1 MPLSGVDF
9 FNNTGGVNMK
19 EMTVKSTIK
28 NYKVYISN
36 NLNEFFDVIKTY
48 ENNGKIFLITE
59 DIVYKL
65 YKDTIKS
72 IESKVNC
79 STFCFENGE
88 ENKSIDTVKK
98 IYDFLLEN
106 GANRESILIGL
117 GGGLVGDIVGFT
129 ASTYMRGIKFINI
142 PTTMLSQ
149 IDSCIGGKVGYN
161 YNGVK
166 NLIGNFFNP
175 QFVYVCPHF
184 LDTLNDKQ
192 FKDGLGEL
200 IKYGVIDSQEFY
212 DYIRNNYKDI
222 LMKDKDKLIYVIEK
236 CLNIKKNVVEQDF
249 KDTGLRN
256 ILNFGHTVGHAVEI
270 SSNFDISHGEA
281 VALGTLTAL
290 KISEHKFNIST
301 DIYNSV
307 EDLIKKLGLHT
318 TCKINDYSSFIA
330 TIRHDKKNDDKIRF
344 VLIYGSFG
352 DYKIK
357 VEVSEDEILRALK
370 ESIDK

>member
-1 MPLSGVDF
+1 
-9 FNNTGGVNMK
+9 MK
-19 EMTVKSTIK
+19 EMIVKSTIK
-28 NYKVYISN
+28 DYKVYINN
-36 NLNEFFDVIKTY
+36 NLDQFFDLIKTY
-48 ENNGKIFLITE
+48 EDSGNIFLITE
-59 DIVYKL
+59 DIVYKI
-65 YKDTIKS
+65 YEDTVHD
-72 IESKVNC
+72 IENKINC
-79 STFCFENGE
+79 STFCFKNGE

-117 GGGLVGDIVGFT
+117 GGGLVGDIVGFA

-175 QFVYVCPHF
+175 EFVYVCPHF
-184 LDTLNDKQ
+184 LDTLKDEQ

-200 IKYGVIDSQEFY
+200 VKYGVIDSKEFY
-212 DYIRNNYKDI
+212 DYIRSNYEDI
-222 LMKDKDKLIYVIEK
+222 IMKNKDKLIYVIEK
-236 CLNIKKNVVEQDF
+236 CLTIKKNVVEQDF

-270 SSNFDISHGEA
+270 SSNFNISHGEA

-290 KISEHKFNIST
+290 KVSEYKFNISP

-307 EDLIKKLGLHT
+307 ETLLKNLGLHT
-318 TCKINDYSSFIA
+318 TYKIDNYSSFIA
-330 TIRHDKKNDDKIRF
+330 PIRHDKKNDSKIRF
-344 VLIYGSFG
+344 VLIDGSFG

-370 ESIDK
+370 ESIDR